1 MEQRLGLAL
10 SKLACGWTPYPVAPC
25 GTLWLLLLQVGG
37 LIVAGEGQHMLNWG
51 SEWQQL
57 QLRYLRLCCAVLCC
71 AALRSRSGDWDWGT
85 ESQIET

>member
-37 LIVAGEGQHMLNWG
+37 LIVAGEGQRMLNWG
-51 SEWQQL
+51 ERMATAAAAATVLASV
-57 QLRYLRLCCAVLCC
+57 LCFAALCC
-71 AALRSRSGDWDWGT
+71 AAL
-85 ESQIET
+85 